1 MFSREKLN
9 LAVHK
14 HCTPCLKGVIVSL
27 IIDILL
33 MHRDESAFDCLEFVL
48 VVMKNLIP
56 FF

>member
-14 HCTPCLKGVIVSL
+14 HCTSCLKGVIVSL